1 MAQMIRNS
9 ALSALIRLCLHG
21 HYWPHHPGDLEKAGS
36 NSVRATG
43 RADEN
48 EKSVHLVGWDGPD
61 DVENPLNFSGVKKGV
76 ITALTC
82 VYTWAIYVGSSI
94 YTSSQP
100 GIEHHFGVDN
110 FQSSFGLAIYVL
122 AYGLGGLLFSPL
134 SEVPSIGR
142 NPPYAISG
150 ALFVVLCVPTSLVD
164 NYAGLMVLRF
174 LLGFMGSPCLATAG
188 ATLGD
193 IWGPTLFPY
202 FIGLWACTT
211 ALGPALGPMLSSFA
225 VESLGWRFSSW
236 ELLIISGSVFAV
248 FVALV
253 PETAAPT
260 ILYYRAKRL
269 RELTGDQRYMSEEEI
284 KQAKLTAGQRLWSS
298 IIKPWEVNVKDPAL
312 LFMTLYMGLIYAIV
326 YSFFESLPLVY
337 PPIYGF
343 SPTSTSLIWLAVIP
357 AGVIGFPLHCFW
369 LSKRVEPKIRDQ
381 TFGDLENFLETGV
394 AASLLMPAS
403 LFMFARPSIHWM
415 VPTVAI
421 FLYMV
426 AQYFLTNSVFL
437 YIPAI
442 YPRYAASIFAANS
455 VARAL
460 LAFVAVLVGRPMF
473 KGIGIDGG
481 KIPNVTAISLNPGVV
496 ETDMLQ
502 EKYVY
507 LAIDKAELTG
517 AFCEWLVTDK
527 ASFLNGK
534 YASVRWDFEE
544 PDYGLGGNLWQ

>member
-1 MAQMIRNS
+1 MMAQMIRNS
-9 ALSALIRLCLHG
+9 ALSALIRICLHG

-36 NSVRATG
+36 SSVRATG
-43 RADEN
+43 QADEN

-193 IWGPTLFPY
+193 IWGPARFPY

-236 ELLIISGSVFAV
+236 ELLIISGSVFVV

-269 RELTGDQRYMSEEEI
+269 RELTGDQSYMSEEEI
-284 KQAKLTAGQRLWSS
+284 KQAKLTAGQRLWGS

-343 SPTSTSLIWLAVIP
+343 SPTSTSLIWLAVVP
-357 AGVIGFPLHCFW
+357 AGAIGFPLHCFW

-481 KIPNVTAISLNPGVV
+481 VSL
-496 ETDMLQ
+496 
-502 EKYVY
+502 
-507 LAIDKAELTG
+507 
-517 AFCEWLVTDK
+517 
-527 ASFLNGK
+527 
-534 YASVRWDFEE
+534 
-544 PDYGLGGNLWQ
+544 LGGLTAVCAALLAGLYWSWGKRLRARSRFAA

>member
-1 MAQMIRNS
+1 MARMTRNS
-9 ALSALIRLCLHG
+9 ALSAFIRLCLRG
-21 HYWPHHPGDLEKAGS
+21 KYWPQPPSDLEKGGRS
-36 NSVRATG
+36 SVEAT
-43 RADEN
+43 RQADEK
-48 EKSVHLVGWDGPD
+48 ETPIHLVGWDGPD
-61 DVENPLNFSGVKKGV
+61 DVENPLNFSVVKKSV

-110 FQSSFGLAIYVL
+110 FQSTLGLALYVL
-122 AYGLGGLLFSPL
+122 AYGLGALLFSPL

-150 ALFVVLCVPTSLVD
+150 ALFVILCIPTSLVD
-164 NYAGLMVLRF
+164 NYAGLMILRF

-193 IWGPTLFPY
+193 IWGPIKFPY

-211 ALGPALGPMLSSFA
+211 SCGPALGPMLSSFA

-269 RELTGDQRYMSEEEI
+269 RELTGDKRFMSEEEI
-284 KQAKLTAGQRLWSS
+284 KQADLTAGQRFWNS
-298 IIKPWEVNVKDPAL
+298 IIKPWEVTIKDPAL
-312 LFMTLYMGLIYAIV
+312 LFMTLYMGFIYAIV

-337 PPIYGF
+337 PPMYGF

-357 AGVIGFPLHCFW
+357 AAGIGFPLHCFW
-369 LSKRVEPKIRDQ
+369 LTKRIEPKILNQ
-381 TFGDLENFLETGV
+381 TFGDLEDFLETGV
-394 AASLLMPAS
+394 VASLLMPAS
-403 LFMFARPSIHWM
+403 LFMFGEFALSYSELSPIPISSIEILRVGMLIATFICGGDVAWTARPSVHWM
-415 VPTVAI
+415 VPTIAI

-426 AQYFLTNSVFL
+426 AQYFLSNSVFL

-442 YPRYAASIFAANS
+442 YPRYAASILAANS

-481 KIPNVTAISLNPGVV
+481 VSL
-496 ETDMLQ
+496 
-502 EKYVY
+502 
-507 LAIDKAELTG
+507 
-517 AFCEWLVTDK
+517 
-527 ASFLNGK
+527 
-534 YASVRWDFEE
+534 
-544 PDYGLGGNLWQ
+544 LGGLTTVCAALLAGLYWSWGKKLRARSRFAA

>member
-1 MAQMIRNS
+1 MAVRRMIRNS
-9 ALSALIRLCLHG
+9 ALSAFIRICLHG
-21 HYWPHHPGDLEKAGS
+21 HYWPQHFGDLEKGER
-36 NSVRATG
+36 NSVETAKRAEET
-43 RADEN
+43 
-48 EKSVHLVGWDGPD
+48 EKPVHLVDWDGPD
-61 DVENPLNFSGVKKGV
+61 DVENPLNFSGVQKSV
-76 ITALTC
+76 ITAMTC
-82 VYTWAIYVGSSI
+82 IYTWAIYVGSSI

-122 AYGLGGLLFSPL
+122 AYGLGSLLFSPL

-150 ALFVVLCVPTSLVD
+150 ALFVILCIPTSLVD

-193 IWGPTLFPY
+193 IWGPTRFPY

-236 ELLIISGSVFAV
+236 ELLIISGSVFVV
-248 FVALV
+248 FVVLV

-269 RELTGDQRYMSEEEI
+269 RELTGDKRYMSQEEI
-284 KQAKLTAGQRLWSS
+284 KQSHLTAGQRLWNS
-298 IIKPWEVNVKDPAL
+298 IIKPWEVNIKDPAL

-357 AGVIGFPLHCFW
+357 AGAIGFPLHCFW
-369 LSKRVEPKIRDQ
+369 LSKRVEPKLLNQ

-403 LFMFARPSIHWM
+403 LFMFAWTARASIHWM
-415 VPTVAI
+415 VPTTAI

-426 AQYFLTNSVFL
+426 AQYFLSNSIFL

-460 LAFVAVLVGRPMF
+460 LAFVAVLVGRSMF

-481 KIPNVTAISLNPGVV
+481 VSL
-496 ETDMLQ
+496 
-502 EKYVY
+502 
-507 LAIDKAELTG
+507 
-517 AFCEWLVTDK
+517 
-527 ASFLNGK
+527 
-534 YASVRWDFEE
+534 
-544 PDYGLGGNLWQ
+544 LGGLTTVCAALLAGLYWSWGKKLRARSRFTA